1 MGIGELASASKASP
15 KESSAPEKTPA
26 RSSSSAASFVS
37 TGVAY
42 PEWSGFQGYSP
53 VPPQGFF
60 PPVAS
65 SPQGHPYVWGA
76 QPVMS
81 PYGTPSPPFFMY
93 PHGGVYAHPS
103 MPPGSHPYSPYA
115 IPSENG
121 NPDAPGAASVVEGK
135 PAEGKERSNLSQSK
149 ESVGNLNVITGN
161 NSNEMS
167 KTSGTSANGAFSQN
181 DEIGNEGSSEGSDA
195 NSQNRERGRGWVER
209 ERERDGER
217 NALLG
222 LKSTKPNFLLNGDA
236 HADSR
241 GTTQPMSR
249 MPIQQAP
256 TSGSVAPPTN
266 LNIGMGYWGVP
277 TQSQIAPARGTAPNA
292 SVGGMLPSGQNI
304 PSELWLQD
312 DKEVKRHRR
321 KQSNRESARRSR
333 LRKQA
338 EYEELAQCADSFI
351 QENNVLR
358 EEAKRL
364 HKEYDQLLSQNY
376 SLKEKARETPK
387 GTKDS
392 RLDKNE
398 KHPLDS
404 NP

>member
-15 KESSAPEKTPA
+15 KESSAPKTPA

-42 PEWSGFQGYSP
+42 PEWSGFQAYSP

-195 NSQNRERGRGWVER
+195 NSQNESEPNTG
-209 ERERDGER
+209 DGYYSFEDSFQTGASQ
-217 NALLG
+217 NGNVAYH
-222 LKSTKPNFLLNGDA
+222 SQNGDA

-241 GTTQPMSR
+241 GTTQPMSG

-256 TSGSVAPPTN
+256 TSGGVAPPTN

-277 TQSQIAPARGTAPNA
+277 TQSQIAPAHGTAPNA

-338 EYEELAQCADSFI
+338 EYEELAQRADSFI

-376 SLKEKARETPK
+376 SLKEKAGETPK

-392 RLDKNE
+392 RLDKYE